1 MSTDVLELS
10 INLPFVDELYAKFQ
24 ADPQSVDPSWRRFF
38 ENGAAP
44 NGNGSAV
51 SQGFNAP
58 AAIAEAAAAARAPVE
73 AAPIR
78 AEAPSDER
86 FARVYALVNAYRV
99 RGHLE
104 AALDPLDHLPIPH
117 HPDLDPKTWG
127 FTDADLS
134 RRVPSGGFFGANN
147 GNLTLGELIDRLRK
161 TYCGHIGVELMHI
174 GETERRAWLQQ
185 RMEPVL
191 NQPTLD
197 RDTQLYI
204 LDRLAAAE
212 AFERFVHTKYVGT
225 KRFSLEGSETLIP
238 LLDLV
243 LERAGI
249 HGVEE
254 AVIGMAHRGRL
265 NVLVNLM
272 GKRAADVFA
281 EFEDVDPEKMFG
293 GGDVK
298 YHLGFSS
305 DRTTRAGHKQH
316 LTLAFNPSH
325 LEAVDPVAV
334 GRVRAKQRRRGDGKR
349 ERVLGILVHGDAA
362 FAGQGLVAET
372 LNLSQLRGYRTGGTI
387 HVIVNNQIGF
397 TTAPSAS
404 RSTQYAT
411 DIAKAVQ
418 VPIFHV
424 NGDDPEAVAQVVR
437 LAMDYRREFRSDVV
451 IDMFC
456 FRKYGHNEGDEPA
469 FTQPSMYRSIE
480 AHPTVR
486 EVYSRELEKRGVIA
500 RSDAD
505 AIVAR
510 QQELLD
516 AEFARTRTS
525 RPAIA
530 AMRGYWLGYQGGP
543 DTMPEPDT
551 AVPVEELRRLS
562 ELVTTLPEGFRAH
575 PKIVRLLQQRAQ
587 MGRGETGVDWGMG
600 EALAFASI
608 IAGGSIV
615 RLTGQ
620 DTRRGTFS
628 HRHAVVVD
636 QRTEAEYLPL
646 EHVVEGGGRFRIYD
660 SPLSEAAV
668 LGFEFGYSLDY
679 PDGLVMWEAQFGDF
693 VNGAQVIIDQFI
705 VASEDKWKRLS
716 GLVLLLPHG
725 FEGQGPEHSSARF
738 ERFLEA
744 CAEDNIQ
751 VCYPTTPAQYFHLL
765 RRQVMRKWRK
775 PLIVMTPK
783 SLLRLP
789 EARSPI
795 EHFAS
800 GRFQRILDDP
810 EPPNRDEVTRI
821 LLCTGKIYYELA
833 DERRKRNDKTTAIVR
848 LEQLYPLRPREL
860 AAALDQYDHADEV
873 VWVQEEPANMGARNF
888 IYERLMRLAAHRTV
902 KAVTREESASPAT
915 GSYKAHV
922 LEQRDIINKA
932 FAPIDQLE

>member
-1 MSTDVLELS
+1 MSTDVLSLS
-10 INLPFVDELYAKFQ
+10 INLPFVDELYQQYQ
-24 ADPQSVDPSWRRFF
+24 ADPASVDPSWRRFF
-38 ENGAAP
+38 ENGASAP
-44 NGNGSAV
+44 FPVEPPAKANGP
-51 SQGFNAP
+51 Q
-58 AAIAEAAAAARAPVE
+58 AARAASPQVGRSSSLGAALAEAAAAYPAPLE
-73 AAPIR
+73 ATPIT
-78 AEAPSDER
+78 AEATADER

-104 AALDPLDHLPIPH
+104 AKLDPLDHLAQPH
-117 HPDLDPKTWG
+117 HSDLDPKTWG
-127 FTDADLS
+127 FTDEDLA
-134 RRVPSGGFFGANN
+134 RHVPSGGLFGVHD
-147 GNLTLGELIDRLRK
+147 LTLGDLLARLRA
-161 TYCGHIGVELMHI
+161 TYCGHLGVEMMHI
-174 GETERRAWLQQ
+174 TETERRAWLQQ
-185 RMEPVL
+185 RMEPTL

-197 RDTQLYI
+197 RDTQVYI
-204 LDRLAAAE
+204 LDRVAAAE

-243 LERAGI
+243 LERGGI
-249 HGVEE
+249 LGIEE

-305 DRTTRAGHKQH
+305 DRVTRSGQKQH

-325 LEAVDPVAV
+325 LEAVDPVVV
-334 GRVRAKQRRRGDGKR
+334 GRVRAKQRRRTDARR

-372 LNLSQLRGYRTGGTI
+372 LNLSQLRGYRTGGTV

-397 TTAPSAS
+397 TTAPAAS
-404 RSTQYAT
+404 RSTQYCT

-424 NGDDPEAVAQVVR
+424 NGDDPEAVAQAVR
-437 LAMDYRREFRSDVV
+437 LAMDYRREFQSDVV

-469 FTQPSMYRSIE
+469 FTQPSMYRLIE
-480 AHPTVR
+480 SHPTVR
-486 EVYSRELEKRGVIA
+486 EVYSRELEKRGVITRA
-500 RSDAD
+500 EAD
-505 AIVAR
+505 AIVAK

-516 AEFARTRTS
+516 AEFARTRTT
-525 RPAIA
+525 RPAIL
-530 AMRGYWLGYQGGP
+530 AMRGYWIGYQGGP
-543 DTMPEPDT
+543 DTMPEVDT
-551 AVPVEELRRLS
+551 SVPRETLTMLS
-562 ELVTTLPEGFRAH
+562 EKITSLPEGFRAH

-587 MGRGETGVDWGMG
+587 MGRGDAGVDWGMG
-600 EALAFASI
+600 EALAF
-608 IAGGSIV
+608 GSLINEGNIV

-620 DTRRGTFS
+620 DSRRGTFS
-628 HRHAVVVD
+628 HRHSVVVD
-636 QRTEAEYLPL
+636 QRTEEEYLPL
-646 EHVVEGGGRFRIYD
+646 AHVREGGGFRIYD

-705 VASEDKWKRLS
+705 TSSEDKWKRLS

-738 ERFLEA
+738 ERFLELA
-744 CAEDNIQ
+744 AEDNVQ

-765 RRQVMRKWRK
+765 RRQVYRKLRK

-789 EARSPI
+789 AARSPI
-795 EHFAS
+795 EELVD
-800 GRFQRILDDP
+800 GRFQRILHDP
-810 EPPNRDEVTRI
+810 RPPAPDQVRRVV
-821 LLCTGKIYYELA
+821 LCTGKIYYEL
-833 DERRKRNDKTTAIVR
+833 DEERKRRGDRQTAIVR
-848 LEQLYPLRPREL
+848 LEQLY
-860 AAALDQYDHADEV
+860 
-873 VWVQEEPANMGARNF
+873 
-888 IYERLMRLAAHRTV
+888 
-902 KAVTREESASPAT
+902 
-915 GSYKAHV
+915 
-922 LEQRDIINKA
+922 
-932 FAPIDQLE
+932 